1 MGWRLSASAGG
12 TRWRWWWSACEPR
25 RICMPRRTATPYP
38 TSDGKPFESDLHR
51 DLMADLIRT
60 LKDWFADHPQ
70 TYVSGNIL
78 LFYEPGNKRR
88 HVSPD
93 VLVVRGIPRHRR
105 DNYLVWWEAKA
116 PARGIELTSAT
127 KRTEDTRKKS
137 DLYRSILKVPEYFLF
152 DPRAEYL
159 DPPFQGYRLRRGR
172 YVAIKPIA
180 GRLPSEVIGL
190 HLEKDGN
197 QLRIWT
203 RLPVGGYQ
211 LRRRRARKP
220 RPRRPGCGRSLKN

>member
-1 MGWRLSASAGG
+1 
-12 TRWRWWWSACEPR
+12 
-25 RICMPRRTATPYP
+25 MPGRTPTLYP
-38 TSDGKPFESDLHR
+38 TTDGKPFDSDLHR
-51 DLMADLIRT
+51 DLMTDLIET
-60 LKDWFADHPQ
+60 LKDWFADDPQ
-70 TYVSGNIL
+70 TYVSGNNL

-93 VLVVRGIPRHRR
+93 VLVVRGIPKHRR
-105 DNYLVWWEAKA
+105 DNYLVWEEGKA
-116 PARGIELTSAT
+116 PDLAIELTSAT
-127 KRTEDTRKKS
+127 TRTEDTRKKS

-197 QLRIWT
+197 QLRIWDPIAGRRVPT
-203 RLPVGGYQ
+203 PAEARADAETGRKQAEAEAAQ
-211 LRRRRARKP
+211 LRQELEDLKRK
-220 RPRRPGCGRSLKN
+220 LQDK